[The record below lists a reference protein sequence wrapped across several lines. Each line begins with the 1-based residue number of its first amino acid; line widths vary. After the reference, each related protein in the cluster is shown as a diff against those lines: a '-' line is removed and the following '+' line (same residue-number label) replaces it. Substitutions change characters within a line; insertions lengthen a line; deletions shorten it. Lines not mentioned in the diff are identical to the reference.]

1 MGRDRETERERVYN
15 DSNNHNDNV
24 GKAIVYHPQIY
35 HKRMVYRCI
44 QYKPSPNAI
53 FLGGLYQINM
63 VVWSTRSASSDGFLL
78 VCLNQP
84 SL

>member
-35 HKRMVYRCI
+35 HKRMVYSI
-44 QYKPSPNAI
+44 NHPQMLS

>member
-1 MGRDRETERERVYN
+1 MGRDRDRERESIYN

-35 HKRMVYRCI
+35 HKRMVCSI
-44 QYKPSPNAI
+44 NHPQMVF
-53 FLGGLYQINM
+53 FLGGGLYQINM